1 MSQIQNKNGIDK
13 NCKDK
18 DKDKDDTNIFYYINK
33 LPFFIVNEIKKYIS
47 EEKLIFV
54 NREKYSN
61 LHYLI
66 RYQIPNIKFEN
77 YIRTIVYRDF
87 DFVFQQIV
95 QENYLKWFEI
105 KEYTHKNETYKNYVY
120 FIKGFCIENNSEK
133 CRIFL
138 NDFLKKLG
146 LCKNQHKKNIIKH
159 IRWKT

>member
-1 MSQIQNKNGIDK
+1 MNQIQNKNDNDNDK
-13 NCKDK
+13 ND
-18 DKDKDDTNIFYYINK
+18 NIFYHINK
-33 LPFFIVNEIKKYIS
+33 LPFFIVNEIKQYIS
-47 EEKLIFV
+47 EQKLIFV
-54 NREKYSN
+54 NRKNYIN

-66 RYQIPNIKFEN
+66 RYQIPSINFEH

-105 KEYTHKNETYKNYVY
+105 KEYTYKNNIYKNYVY

-138 NDFLKKLG
+138 NDFLEKLG

>member
-1 MSQIQNKNGIDK
+1 MNQIQNVIVN
-13 NCKDK
+13 

-54 NREKYSN
+54 NREKYTN

-66 RYQIPNIKFEN
+66 RYQIPNIKFQH
-77 YIRTIVYRDF
+77 YVRIIVYRDF

-105 KEYTHKNETYKNYVY
+105 KQYIYKNVIYKNYIY

-133 CRIFL
+133 CRIMLNNFL
-138 NDFLKKLG
+138 DKLG
-146 LCKNQHKKNIIKH
+146 LCKNQHKKNINKH
-159 IRWKT
+159 IIWKT